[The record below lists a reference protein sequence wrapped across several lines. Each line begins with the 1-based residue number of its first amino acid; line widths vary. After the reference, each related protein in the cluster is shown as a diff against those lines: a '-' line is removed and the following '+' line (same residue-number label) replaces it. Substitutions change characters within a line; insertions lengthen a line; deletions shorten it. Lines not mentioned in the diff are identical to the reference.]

1 MQASLLGA
9 FDEGSVREPTF
20 PVEAGALKKGGFI
33 VIKERP
39 CKICEI
45 DASCPGKHGSAKVS
59 ITGKDIFT
67 GKKMTH
73 LSPGHSNVDV
83 PFVDRVEL
91 LVLAVIDADGADGTA
106 SLDAREEC
114 GAARKVG
121 CVPADMRSTDELEA
135 DVRERLARGDD
146 VFVSVVRV
154 CGEQGVAGVRSAHDG
169 GKAARR
175 FRGATTPAEAIDV
188 TGAEAPLSKK
198 ALSKKAQR
206 ALKKQEKKALESK

>member
-1 MQASLLGA
+1 MLGA

-91 LVLAVIDADGADGTA
+91 LVLAVNNADGADGTA
-106 SLDAREEC
+106 SLDAREEG

-121 CVPADMRSTDELEA
+121 CVPADMRSADELEA
-135 DVRERLARGDD
+135 DVCERLARGDD
-146 VFVSVVRV
+146 VFISVVRV
-154 CGEQGVAGVRSAHDG
+154 CGEEGVAGVRSAHDG

-175 FRGATTPAEAIDV
+175 FRGATTPAEATDM
-188 TGAEAPLSKK
+188 TGAEAP
-198 ALSKKAQR
+198 LSKKAQR
-206 ALKKQEKKALESK
+206 ALKKQQKKVLESK